1 MSVVRTPPSLPV
13 SFPIPETRGDSSLRK
28 AAVSLRN
35 RSGTEAAFGVRFSRT
50 VPISSLDDGTDA
62 PMVRKAPA
70 PMPSEFGRNDVTL
83 LLEAVARGE
92 PMAGEK
98 LMPLVYEE
106 LRELAAARM
115 SAESVGHTLQPTA
128 LVHEAWLRLSGPG
141 ERRWQDRAHFFRVA
155 AMAMR
160 RILVDHA
167 RQKARIK
174 RGGNPVRIDIADIDL
189 AASAP
194 DERVLLV
201 DHALTRLEQL
211 DPDGARVVT
220 LKFFGNYTTSEI
232 AGILGVGERTVERQW
247 TYARAR
253 LMQLIKESR

>member
-1 MSVVRTPPSLPV
+1 MS
-13 SFPIPETRGDSSLRK
+13 PEPDK
-28 AAVSLRN
+28 
-35 RSGTEAAFGVRFSRT
+35 
-50 VPISSLDDGTDA
+50 
-62 PMVRKAPA
+62 
-70 PMPSEFGRNDVTL
+70 NDVTL
-83 LLEAVARGE
+83 LLEAVSRGE
-92 PMAGEK
+92 AMAGEK
-98 LMPLVYEE
+98 LLPLVYEE
-106 LRELAAARM
+106 LRGLAAARM
-115 SAESVGHTLQPTA
+115 AGESAGHTLQPTA

-174 RGGNPVRIDIADIDL
+174 RGGNPVRVDLNDIDL
-189 AASAP
+189 AAAGP

-201 DHALTRLEQL
+201 DQALDRLEQL

-220 LKFFGNYTTSEI
+220 LKFFGNYTTAEI

-253 LMQLIKESR
+253 MMHLIKEAQ

>member
-1 MSVVRTPPSLPV
+1 
-13 SFPIPETRGDSSLRK
+13 
-28 AAVSLRN
+28 
-35 RSGTEAAFGVRFSRT
+35 
-50 VPISSLDDGTDA
+50 
-62 PMVRKAPA
+62 
-70 PMPSEFGRNDVTL
+70 MPSSSHHNDVTL

-92 PMAGEK
+92 AMAGEK
-98 LMPLVYEE
+98 LLPLVYDE
-106 LRELAAARM
+106 LRGLAAARM
-115 SAESVGHTLQPTA
+115 ASESAGHTLQPTA

-167 RQKARIK
+167 RQKSRIK
-174 RGGNPVRIDIADIDL
+174 RGGNPVRVDLADIDL
-189 AASAP
+189 AVSSP

-201 DHALTRLEQL
+201 DQALDRLEQL
-211 DPDGARVVT
+211 DPAGARVVT
-220 LKFFGNYTTSEI
+220 MKFFGNYTTAEI

-253 LMQLIKESR
+253 LMNLIKESQ